1 MDFWDI
7 MLEAEEASE
16 YETLYMATLLGTST
30 NSKSPS
36 PFISMYSSVDDAI
49 AALDTEELLLN
60 TKTKVQIFTNKD
72 PVRGERYEV
81 TSRDA
86 FLGTIKVD
94 ATTVL
99 VPHKILTLIG
109 IANQTDEE
117 SAVGVRRF
125 ITYKSPIG
133 QVGDLPIA
141 EHPSADCMSLVH
153 ESIINSIVLEADDE
167 EDDDK
172 TTRDTLRDARK
183 DLNDDINEEDPLPEE
198 EGDVEDME
206 DEGADEG
213 DTTTDTTDS
222 EGDSGDDATDA
233 GTDGTD
239 TGTDTDDTEEDSG
252 MDDNL
257 DDSDS
262 ESMDSDDSS
271 GDTSD
276 DMDGSS
282 DSESSD
288 YTDDSSDG
296 SDPNAERAKKI
307 NTIVLLKNFISFYK
321 IIENTNKKLT
331 EARKDNILT
340 TVTINQ
346 VRKNLIRLGEVVYK
360 YITLYYDGNDH
371 ALNLYNYKYFKE
383 IFKLNVEMLR
393 KMKNSEDNGQTNS

>member
-7 MLEAEEASE
+7 MLEAENTVE
-16 YETLYMATLLGTST
+16 YETLYMATVLGTST

-36 PFISMYSSVDDAI
+36 PFISMYSSVDNAI
-49 AALDTEELLLN
+49 AALDTEELLLDKN
-60 TKTKVQIFTNKD
+60 TKIQIFTNKD
-72 PVRGERYEV
+72 PVRGELYD
-81 TSRDA
+81 TTKRDT
-86 FLGTIKVD
+86 FLGAIKVD

-99 VPHKILTLIG
+99 VPHMILTIVG

-133 QVGDLPIA
+133 HVGDLPIA
-141 EHPSADCMSLVH
+141 ELPSADAMSCVH
-153 ESIINSIVLEADDE
+153 ESIINSIVLEADE

-172 TTRDTLRDARK
+172 NTRDTMRDARK

-222 EGDSGDDATDA
+222 ESDGGDDSTDA
-233 GTDGTD
+233 GTDGDD
-239 TGTDTDDTEEDSG
+239 TGTDTDDTEEDSS

-257 DDSDS
+257 GDSDS

-282 DSESSD
+282 DDNSSD
-288 YTDDSSDG
+288 TVDDSSDG

>member
-7 MLEAEEASE
+7 MLEAEDTVE
-16 YETLYMATLLGTST
+16 YETLYMATVLGTST

-36 PFISMYSSVDDAI
+36 PFITMYSSVDNAI
-49 AALDTEELLLN
+49 AALDTEEFLLDKN
-60 TKTKVQIFTNKD
+60 TKIQIFTNKD
-72 PVRGERYEV
+72 PVRGELYDA
-81 TSRDA
+81 TKRDA
-86 FLGTIKVD
+86 FLSAIKVD

-99 VPHKILTLIG
+99 VPHMITTIIG
-109 IANQTDEE
+109 IANQTEEE
-117 SAVGVRRF
+117 SVVGVRRF
-125 ITYKSPIG
+125 LTYKNFHKHTDG
-133 QVGDLPIA
+133 LPIA
-141 EHPSADCMSLVH
+141 EHPSADCMSCVH
-153 ESIINSIVLEADDE
+153 EAIINSIVLEADEE

-206 DEGADEG
+206 DEGEDEG
-213 DTTTDTTDS
+213 DTTTDDTDS
-222 EGDSGDDATDA
+222 EGDSGDDATDT

-239 TGTDTDDTEEDSG
+239 TGTDTDDAEEDSG

-257 DDSDS
+257 GDSDS

-271 GDTSD
+271 GDTSN
-276 DMDGSS
+276 DMDGSG

-288 YTDDSSDG
+288 STDDSSDG

-307 NTIVLLKNFISFYK
+307 NTIVLLKNFVSFYK

-393 KMKNSEDNGQTNS
+393 KMQNSEDNGQTNS